1 MNMNQ
6 TQSEY
11 SETMSRPDLMIKK
24 SDHKSVVGNGYFSLR
39 SVTLIVAVCATF
51 ALSVL
56 PGCGSGSG
64 NEVIAVVNGDPIPL
78 TELENQLKMARRQY
92 FTSFDEEMEIRKL
105 LIDTLVIQQL
115 LVQEA
120 YKKNIDESEE
130 VARIALS
137 NKEKFLLD
145 VLFERVVDANFQPTK
160 ASLQDAFDQLEHK
173 FRASHIL
180 VTERQEA
187 EALIDSLE
195 AGAPFGRLAFDHS
208 QDKRSARDQGDLGYF
223 IWGQM
228 DEEFQKAVSRLSPN
242 EISSPVK
249 SRFGWHIIQLTEKV
263 PNTDR
268 TTLAQMKYGLGQDM
282 ISRNRSKAV
291 ENYFEQLR
299 EKYPVEVEQRTVEFL
314 INKREDLYP
323 PLILERLPRGD
334 FDLEQLDRD
343 EKALPLAS
351 WDGGQMSIGE
361 YLLAIRNVPLDQ
373 RPDFDAYDELAL
385 LIFRLQFN
393 EILGLEARRL
403 GLENSDEF
411 KRKMKRF
418 RELTMAEIMKDSLP
432 QPAPPDEDQLL
443 DYYNAQVADFTSPEK
458 IHVFEIL
465 VSDVNQARD
474 LRKQIKGLKKLKQ
487 LASELTER
495 GGKRAARGDLGLI
508 QRRWFPEVFDAA
520 QKVAIGGIGGPV
532 ETLGKW
538 SVFYVV
544 DKLAEEVQ
552 SYDQVRG
559 RILANLSRKQ
569 KGDAFA
575 TWAENVKK
583 VSDITI
589 YNDVVLSSIDP
600 DKYPDSLK
608 AN

>member
-1 MNMNQ
+1 MTMNQ
-6 TQSEY
+6 TISEF
-11 SETMSRPDLMIKK
+11 SETILKSHWVPEKGNNRSGAGHRSSSRRHAALFI
-24 SDHKSVVGNGYFSLR
+24 
-39 SVTLIVAVCATF
+39 AACA
-51 ALSVL
+51 ALALGVL
-56 PGCGSGSG
+56 SGCGSGSG
-64 NEVIAVVNGDPIPL
+64 NEVIAVVNGDPISL
-78 TELENQLKMARRQY
+78 TELENQLKMARRQFFVSY
-92 FTSFDEEMEIRKL
+92 DEELKIRRI

-145 VLFERVVDANFQPTK
+145 VLFEQVVDDDFRPSNAK
-160 ASLQDAFDQLEHK
+160 LQDAFDQLEHK

-180 VTERQEA
+180 VSERSEA

-195 AGAPFGRLAFDHS
+195 AGAPFGRLAFEHS

-249 SRFGWHIIQLTEKV
+249 SRFGWHIIKLTEKV
-263 PNTDR
+263 SNSDR
-268 TTLAQMKYGLGQDM
+268 TTLAKMKYGLAQDI
-282 ISRNRSKAV
+282 ISRSRSKAV
-291 ENYFEQLR
+291 EDYFERLR
-299 EKYPVEVEQRTVEFL
+299 EKYPVNVEKRTVEFL

-334 FDLEQLDRD
+334 FDLDQLDRD

-361 YLLAIRNVPLDQ
+361 YLLAIRNVPLEQ

-385 LIFRLQFN
+385 LIFRLKFN

-403 GLENSDEF
+403 GLENSAEF
-411 KRKMKRF
+411 KSKMKRF

-443 DYYNAQVADFTSPEK
+443 DYYNTNINEFTSPEK

-465 VSDVNQARD
+465 VSDINQARN
-474 LRKQIKGLKKLKQ
+474 LRKQIRGLNKLKQ
-487 LASELTER
+487 VASELTER
-495 GGKRAARGDLGLI
+495 GGKRTTRGDLGLI
-508 QRRWFPEVFDAA
+508 ERRWFPEVFEAA
-520 QKVAIGGIGGPV
+520 QNVAIGGMGGPV

-544 DKLAEEVQ
+544 DKLAEDVQ

-559 RILANLSRKQ
+559 RILSNLS
-569 KGDAFA
+569 KGLRQDAFA
-575 TWAENVKK
+575 TWAENVKQ

-589 YNDVVLSSIDP
+589 YDDVISSSIDP
-600 DKYPDSLK
+600 DKYPDSVGV
-608 AN
+608 N

>member
-1 MNMNQ
+1 MISARAGVMKRIRGKS
-6 TQSEY
+6 SE
-11 SETMSRPDLMIKK
+11 
-24 SDHKSVVGNGYFSLR
+24 FSKLCAAI
-39 SVTLIVAVCATF
+39 LLAAATF
-51 ALSVL
+51 SVL

-78 TELENQLKMARRQY
+78 SELENQLKMSRRQFFSSY
-92 FTSFDEEMEIRKL
+92 QEELDIRKV

-120 YKKNIDESEE
+120 YKKNLDESEE

-145 VLFERVVDANFQPTK
+145 VLFNRIVDADFQPGE
-160 ASLQDAFDQLEHK
+160 AEVQNVFDKLEHK

-180 VTERQEA
+180 VKERREA
-187 EALIDSLE
+187 EELLDSLE
-195 AGAPFGRLAFDHS
+195 AGVPFGRLAFEYS

-228 DEEFQKAVSRLSPN
+228 DEEFQRAVDRLSPN

-249 SRFGWHIIQLTEKV
+249 SRFGWHIIKLIEKV
-263 PNTDR
+263 PNPDR
-268 TTLAQMKYGLGQDM
+268 TTLAQMKYGLAQDI
-282 ISRNRSKAV
+282 ISRNRSKGV
-291 ENYFEQLR
+291 ENYFEQMR
-299 EKYPVEVEQRTVEFL
+299 EKYPVNVEQRTVEFL
-314 INKREDLYP
+314 MNKREDMYP

-334 FDLEQLDRD
+334 FDLELLDRD
-343 EKALPLAS
+343 EKSLPLAS

-361 YLLAIRNVPLDQ
+361 YLLAIRSVPLDQ
-373 RPDFDAYDELAL
+373 RPDFDAYDDLAL
-385 LIFRLQFN
+385 LIFRLKFN

-403 GLENSDEF
+403 GLEDSDEF
-411 KRKMKRF
+411 KYKIKRF

-432 QPAPPDEDQLL
+432 QPAPPDEDQLMA
-443 DYYNAQVADFTSPEK
+443 YYNSHIDEFTSPEK

-474 LRKQIKGLKKLKQ
+474 FRKQIKGLKKLKQ

-495 GGKRAARGDLGLI
+495 GGKRTTRGDLGLI
-508 QRRWFPEVFDAA
+508 ERRWFPELFDVA
-520 QKVAIGGIGGPV
+520 QNVAIGGMGGPV
-532 ETLGKW
+532 KTLGKW

-544 DKLAEEVQ
+544 DKLAEDVQ

-559 RILANLSRKQ
+559 RILSNLTR
-569 KGDAFA
+569 GRRADAFA
-575 TWAENVKK
+575 AWAENVKQ

-589 YNDVVLSSIDP
+589 YEDVVLSSIDP
-600 DKYPDSLK
+600 DKYPDSLG